1 MTSVSEKRAQIP
13 AEAHS
18 RRIDLLRS
26 DILRLINEVFD
37 AGSYHG
43 AARTKEL
50 EAFVGRQWG
59 GHPVATSSGTMAL
72 HNSVRRLNLRP
83 GDEVIMPA
91 LTFVSTGFAV
101 AYTQAVPVLVDID
114 PVTRCIDPSAVEA
127 AITHRTRAIIAVH
140 MHGLMAD
147 MNALNELAQRH
158 GLAVIEDCA
167 QAAGAHSGLGHAGTI
182 GDFGCFSFW
191 VGKNVGGLH
200 DAGMVVA
207 RNPHHVSTLRALA
220 DLGRDGD
227 RNTHHLL
234 GHRGRMSE
242 IDAAVIKHQLELLPA
257 WTDRRR
263 QIAAQYSEA
272 FQDLPLVL
280 PSDAADRQHTYYK
293 YAVLTADPTDRAEL
307 ANSLNRA
314 RISTEQVYAKLVHQ
328 QPAFQQI
335 QHKARGL
342 HHAQRFVEN
351 HLCLP
356 IYPEL
361 SDAEITRVIDAVRSH
376 YREENKSLMKHEKL
390 VSSVTEY

>member
-1 MTSVSEKRAQIP
+1 MITISENKANIP
-13 AEAHS
+13 AEAHG
-18 RRIDLLRS
+18 RRINLLRD
-26 DILRLINEVFD
+26 DILRLVGEVID

-43 AARTKEL
+43 AARTRGL
-50 EAFVGRQWG
+50 EETVREEWG

-72 HNSVRRLNLRP
+72 HNSVRCLNLGP

-101 AYTQAVPVLVDID
+101 AYAQAVPVLVDID

-127 AITHRTRAIIAVH
+127 AITPRTKAIIVVH

-147 MNALNELAQRH
+147 MGALNELAQRH

-167 QAAGAHSGLGHAGTI
+167 QAAGASSGLGYAGTV
-182 GDFGCFSFW
+182 GDLGCFSFW
-191 VGKNVGGLH
+191 VGKNLGGLH

-207 RNPHHVSTLRALA
+207 RDPRNVGTLRALA

-227 RNTHHLL
+227 RSTHHLL

-242 IDAAVIKHQLELLPA
+242 VDAAVINHQLALLPA
-257 WTDRRR
+257 WILRRR
-263 QIAAQYSEA
+263 QIADTYSDA
-272 FQDLPLVL
+272 FKDLPMVL
-280 PSDAADRQHTYYK
+280 PADAADRRHTYYK
-293 YAVLTADPTDRAEL
+293 YAVQTASPTDRAEL
-307 ANSLNRA
+307 AATLTQA
-314 RISTEQVYAKLVHQ
+314 HISAERVYPKLMHQ

-335 QHKARGL
+335 AHQTRGL
-342 HHAQRFVEN
+342 SHAQRFVDE

-361 SDAEITRVIDAVRSH
+361 SDAEITRVIDVVRSH
-376 YREENKSLMKHEKL
+376 YTAGNRPRSKEGALA
-390 VSSVTEY
+390 SSVAEQ